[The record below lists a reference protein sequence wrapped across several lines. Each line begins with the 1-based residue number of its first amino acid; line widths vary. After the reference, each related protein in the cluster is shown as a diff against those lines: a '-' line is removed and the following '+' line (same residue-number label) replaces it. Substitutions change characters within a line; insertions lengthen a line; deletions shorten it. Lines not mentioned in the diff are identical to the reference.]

1 MKPTTIG
8 SAPPVSEPQG
18 QPAPTLLQEPQ
29 PAGADM
35 RPPQALVVAP
45 PLDTGAIVLS
55 PEQTPRA
62 EAALAALDFASLPAG
77 DVIKIGFEAEQ
88 ALQRTLDGFLARLDK
103 NNAAKVFALFGQ
115 LEQGVEEARLPEILD
130 KLQNGEKP
138 GFFGALL
145 GRFRGKRADEV
156 ASELLAEIGDL
167 ISGRTRTLADR
178 MMTLETELSGEMQKL
193 FAELQNLDVLKKSY
207 GAHFGDFTVAAAV
220 SRAFLAKAQGFVAA
234 EEAAVNAADPVAA
247 SRLMEWRDKL
257 RLLES
262 RALALEGTYTR
273 LPADQL
279 VIQQIEQ
286 AGIATLQETA
296 TTVASRFASIKMTLL
311 SIHGAFAVK
320 NVQQLASRQAKLDA
334 QLTDLRGRALKDVA
348 VAAAQAPGENRL
360 AQAQQIEQIIAT
372 TKEIHG
378 LVAAAKRTTEE
389 QFAQARQK
397 FAAARAE
404 LATLS
409 SQ

>member
-1 MKPTTIG
+1 M
-8 SAPPVSEPQG
+8 
-18 QPAPTLLQEPQ
+18 
-29 PAGADM
+29 
-35 RPPQALVVAP
+35 
-45 PLDTGAIVLS
+45 DTGAIVLS
-55 PEQTPRA
+55 EEQVPLA
-62 EAALAALDFASLPAG
+62 EQALAALDFATLPSG
-77 DVIKIGFEAEQ
+77 EVIKIGLEAEQ
-88 ALQRTLDGFLARLDK
+88 SLQRTLDGFLARLDK
-103 NNAAKVFALFGQ
+103 NTAAKVFALFGE
-115 LEQGVEEARLPEILD
+115 LEQGVEDAKLPEILD

-138 GFFGALL
+138 GFLGALL

-156 ASELLAEIGDL
+156 AAELLAEIGDL
-167 ISGRTRTLADR
+167 ISGRTKTLADR
-178 MMTLETELSGEMQKL
+178 MMTLETSLSKEMQTL
-193 FAELQNLDVLKKSY
+193 FGELQVLDTLKKSY
-207 GAHFGDFTVAAAV
+207 STHFGDFTVAAAA
-220 SRAFLAKAQGFVAA
+220 SRAFLAKAQAFVAA
-234 EEAAVNAADPVAA
+234 EEATTDAADPVAA

-286 AGIATLQETA
+286 AGVATLQETA
-296 TTVASRFASIKMTLL
+296 TTVASRLASIKMTLL

-348 VAAAQAPGENRL
+348 VAAAKAPGENRL
-360 AQAQQIEQIIAT
+360 AQAQQIEAIIAT
-372 TKEIHG
+372 TKEING
-378 LVAAAKRTTEE
+378 MVAAAKKATEE
-389 QFAQARQK
+389 QFAQAREK